1 MNRTD
6 LTKGTIMKGVNME
19 EADKIWNEI
28 KDKNIDMFALPN
40 QTVKDHIQKLK
51 VPGASGLYVK
61 LVSSAVL
68 ASLEVA
74 LKGYVIE
81 AAEKYV
87 IIKRKPPEIQV
98 ITDE

>member
-1 MNRTD
+1 
-6 LTKGTIMKGVNME
+6 MKGASME
-19 EADKIWNEI
+19 EADKIWDEI

-40 QTVKDHIQKLK
+40 QTVKDHVQKLK

-68 ASLEVA
+68 ASLETA
-74 LKGYVIE
+74 LKGFVVE
-81 AAEKYV
+81 SAKKYV

-98 ITDE
+98 ISDE

>member
-1 MNRTD
+1 
-6 LTKGTIMKGVNME
+6 
-19 EADKIWNEI
+19 
-28 KDKNIDMFALPN
+28 MFALPN
-40 QTVKDHIQKLK
+40 QTVKDHVQKLK

-68 ASLEVA
+68 ASLEAA
-74 LKGYVIE
+74 LRGFVVE

-87 IIKRKPPEIQV
+87 IIKRKSPEIQV